1 MLRQMCKGKIHSATI
16 TETKLFYEG
25 SITIDSALLEAADI
39 ISGEKVE
46 VLNLNNGSRIETYCL
61 EGERD
66 SGLEKLK
73 VGHRA
78 SGIVGVIKIKEFG
91 LLGYFLRDALQVWK
105 KFVIRSY
112 GKIKRR
118 APGKDSAGDIG
129 WIARLRDKHHIAR
142 IYYT

>member
-1 MLRQMCKGKIHSATI
+1 MEFHGHLFGAFYFKDARWRLIKINLAIGGILGDEYLTMPGKI
-16 TETKLFYEG
+16 Y
-25 SITIDSALLEAADI
+25 
-39 ISGEKVE
+39 
-46 VLNLNNGSRIETYCL
+46 R
-61 EGERD
+61 
-66 SGLEKLK
+66 GLEKFK

-91 LLGYFLRDALQVWK
+91 LLGYFLRDTLQVWK
-105 KFVIRSY
+105 KFIIRSY

-118 APGKDSAGDIG
+118 APGKDSAGNIG